1 MYPYILIKSNTASM
15 NNTLVINRYLKRYSF
30 IVLTILLLN
39 VIQLHCVV
47 LHSQNQTFSIEFK
60 NAPIEDAINYIESNS
75 KYRFIYNKDVLKN
88 SKQITLQCNKLDIV
102 KLLNLIFLDTSISY
116 KLVDDQI
123 VLIAN
128 EKGSIGNNKYII
140 SGRVLDE
147 QSQPLP
153 YVNILET
160 DSKNGIITDNNGFF
174 SLKISKP
181 LSEITASYIGYK
193 RKKIVVSNNST
204 VTIILDVESTE
215 LKEVISIGYG
225 AIRKSNLTGSVS
237 SVLFKNTETTPEVS
251 VDQYLKGKS
260 SGVYVNTSS
269 AEPGGISTVR
279 IRGINSLISDNEPLY
294 VIDGI
299 AMDNVGDGND
309 AFSKEAQKINPLTYL
324 SPQDISNVEILKDAS
339 ATAIY
344 GSRGA
349 NGVVLITTK
358 SGKKGKINV
367 NLISSLTLSTVR
379 KKIDMLDGPDYARY
393 RNEVRLRDDQSIIY
407 GNTEQSRPEN
417 LSWKDWQNEIL
428 RNSISYNTRFSV
440 NGGNNLSNFYLSMGY
455 LSNQGIVKN
464 TSFDKGDIRFNYK
477 VDLSESLKLN
487 FNISSAKTDSKL
499 TQTTGNGN
507 TTNYSA
513 IRSMISMN
521 PVVTIVP
528 DAPSDANQTIDSPV
542 DWINNYKDDL
552 TQNTVFTKLG
562 LDYQFLKIFN
572 YEIKGSINYKHS
584 DRFRYYGRT
593 LSLGANGGAAG
604 YSSMDY
610 FGWNLDNLLHT
621 KWKINKNN
629 FLEGVVGVTFSNS
642 SYRTLT
648 STVSGF
654 PDDILGYEQYGSA
667 TVMGPLNVNKSIVL
681 LNSYIARINYS
692 FLNRY
697 LLTVSGRI
705 DGSSKFSAGNRYG
718 LFPAVAVAW
727 RLKEEKFLKNFDPI
741 SNFKIRLGWGQI
753 GNQGINAYETKA
765 QYGYSTAEFYPFG
778 GGNVLGQPLS
788 KLENSE
794 LTWETSDQINAGI
807 DFSTWNNRL
816 SFTLDV
822 FRKVNK
828 NMLIYKELPPSAGL
842 FSGNTLVN
850 FGSMENKGFD
860 FSVDATL
867 LSNGVIRWEVDANI
881 SVYRNKILELNLP
894 VSEYGYVQFMGADV
908 HAIGELQQPANIFIE
923 GKPAGL
929 FFGYK
934 MLGVFQNQAD
944 IDAFTAENTK
954 TKDLKKYYF
963 NRVAKPGDIIYQDT
977 NRDGVISAADYVIIG
992 NPNPAFTWGLNST
1005 ITYKKFGL
1013 SFGLVGVQG
1022 KDVFNANLNSEDQMT
1037 GGSWNIRKEVWYN
1050 RWTGEGTSNYF
1061 PIASSSTVYNVI
1073 SDRLVEDASY
1083 VRLSNITLSYVLNLK
1098 KIVPINEVKF
1108 FITANNLLT
1117 LTKYRGYDPEVDS
1130 YSTTSMRIGIDNNS
1144 YPASKSIIVGTTI
1157 NF

>member
-1 MYPYILIKSNTASM
+1 M
-15 NNTLVINRYLKRYSF
+15 NNTLAIKQPLRRYYF
-30 IVLTILLLN
+30 IVLAILLFN
-39 VIQLHCVV
+39 IIQLCSSS

-60 NAPIEDAINYIESNS
+60 NTPIEEVINYIESNS
-75 KYRFIYNKDVLKN
+75 KYRFVYNKDVLK
-88 SKQITLQCNKLDIV
+88 SFKLITLERKKLDVIQ
-102 KLLNLIFLDTSISY
+102 LLNLVFLDTSISY
-116 KLVDDQI
+116 KLVDDQVI
-123 VLIAN
+123 LN
-128 EKGSIGNNKYII
+128 LKDKDLSKTNNYLI
-140 SGRVLDE
+140 SGKVVDD
-147 QSQPLP
+147 QNQPLSN
-153 YVNILET
+153 VNIMES
-160 DSKNGIITDNNGFF
+160 DSKNGVITDNNGFF
-174 SLKISKP
+174 SLRISKP
-181 LSEITASYIGYK
+181 KSEIIVSYIGYK
-193 RKKIVVSNNST
+193 RKKIDVSNNSI
-204 VTIILDVESTE
+204 VNIILDVESTE

-225 AIRKSNLTGSVS
+225 TIRKSDLTGSVS
-237 SVLFKNTETTPEVS
+237 SVLFKNAEVTPEVS

-269 AEPGGISTVR
+269 SEPGGTSTVR

-367 NLISSLTLSTVR
+367 NLMSSLTLSTIR

-417 LSWKDWQNEIL
+417 LIWNNWQNEIL
-428 RNSISYNTRFSV
+428 RNSTSYNTRFSV
-440 NGGNNLSNFYLSMGY
+440 NGGNNLSDFYLSMGY
-455 LSNQGIVKN
+455 LSNQGIVRN

-477 VDLSESLKLN
+477 VDLSNSLKLR
-487 FNISSAKTDSKL
+487 FNISSAKTAGEL

-521 PVVTIVP
+521 PIITIVP
-528 DAPSDANQTIDSPV
+528 DAPSDANITIDSPV
-542 DWINNYKDDL
+542 DWFNDYKDDL
-552 TQNTVFTKLG
+552 TQNSVFTKLG
-562 LDYQFLKIFN
+562 LEYRFLKIFN
-572 YEIKGSINYKHS
+572 YEIKGSLNYKHS

-610 FGWNLDNLLHT
+610 LGWNLDNLLHT
-621 KWKINKNN
+621 KWEINRNN

-642 SYRTLT
+642 NYRTLT

-654 PDDILGYEQYGSA
+654 PDDVLGYEQYGSA
-667 TVMGPLNVNKSIVL
+667 TVMGPLNVYRSIVL

-705 DGSSKFSAGNRYG
+705 DGSSKFSAGHRYG
-718 LFPAVAVAW
+718 LFPSVAVAW
-727 RLKEEKFLKNFDPI
+727 RLKEEKFLKNFEPI
-741 SNFKIRLGWGQI
+741 SNLKMRLGWGQI

-778 GGNVLGQPLS
+778 GGNTLGQPLS

-816 SFTLDV
+816 SFTLDI
-822 FRKVNK
+822 FQKVNK

-842 FSGNTLVN
+842 ISGNTLVN
-850 FGSMENKGFD
+850 FGSMENKGVD
-860 FSVDATL
+860 FSVNVIL
-867 LSNGVIRWEVDANI
+867 LNKAVHWEVDANI
-881 SVYRNKILELNLP
+881 SAYRNKILELNLP
-894 VSEYGYVQFMGADV
+894 ASEYGYVQFMGANI
-908 HAIGELQQPANIFIE
+908 HAIGELLQPANTFIE

-934 MLGVFQNQAD
+934 TLGVFQNQTE
-944 IDAFTAENTK
+944 IDAFTAMNTK
-954 TKDLKKYYF
+954 PKDISKYYF

-977 NRDGVISAADYVIIG
+977 NHDGIISAADYVIIG
-992 NPNPAFTWGLNST
+992 NPNPSFIWGLNSAF
-1005 ITYKKFGL
+1005 TYKKLGL

-1037 GGSWNIRKEVWYN
+1037 GGAWNIRKETWNN
-1050 RWTGEGTSNYF
+1050 RWTGEGASNYF
-1061 PIASSSTVYNVI
+1061 PVASSSTVYNVI

-1083 VRLSNITLSYVLNLK
+1083 VRLSNLTLSYLLELK
-1098 KIVPINEVKF
+1098 RIAPINEVKF
-1108 FITANNLLT
+1108 FVTANNLLT

-1130 YSTTSMRIGIDNNS
+1130 YSSTSMRIGIDNNS
-1144 YPASKSIIVGTTI
+1144 YPTAKSIIFGTTI